1 MTAQQAIM
9 FLCEEKKV
17 DTKAPDGNPKVTIA
31 YRIKW
36 LADKVPERDI
46 DKWLTAILAHPEF
59 KFVAHGF
66 LPSIA
71 LMDEVCRPSR
81 ESLELEAERQFALVL
96 RNISRYEHLETSNHR
111 LVAGLTACG
120 GWLSLCDSL
129 DADIPFRRKE
139 FVRAYCNS
147 TRALTEPVIWH
158 GLSQHERPPR
168 CIDSADTVRLEHK
181 PDKVT
186 ALIGDLAD
194 KMAI

>member
-36 LADKVPERDI
+36 LSDKVPERDI
-46 DKWLTAILAHPEF
+46 DKWLTAVLAHPEF
-59 KFVAHGF
+59 KFVAQGF
-66 LPSIA
+66 LPSLA
-71 LMDEVCRPSR
+71 LMEEVCRPSR
-81 ESLELEAERQFALVL
+81 ESLELEAERQFSLVL

-111 LVAGLTACG
+111 LAAGLTACG
-120 GWLSLCDSL
+120 GWLALCDCELESL
-129 DADIPFRRKE
+129 PYRRKD
-139 FVRAYCNS
+139 FVRAYCAS
-147 TRALTEPVIWH
+147 SKELTEPVRYLGH
-158 GLSQHERPPR
+158 SRPDKEPI

-186 ALIGDLAD
+186 MLIGDIAD
-194 KMAI
+194 KMVI